1 MSTHETQSAS
11 SLVSYDNWL
20 ADLGKTR
27 VTGYRLRKAGL
38 VKIVNIFG
46 RLYVTREEVAAFER
60 RAMSGEFSREN
71 KTPKR
76 AEVAQ

>member
-1 MSTHETQSAS
+1 M
-11 SLVSYDNWL
+11 
-20 ADLGKTR
+20 
-27 VTGYRLRKAGL
+27 RKAGL

-60 RAMSGEFSREN
+60 RAMSGEFPREN